1 VRASRPPSRGFGAA
15 GSDAATAMNISIF
28 PFADSLVTHWD
39 SPAVLIGK
47 LAVIAALVALN
58 GFFVACEFAII
69 KVRASQLDALAEEGD
84 ARARFAKYIRGH
96 LDAYL
101 SATQLGITVASLAL
115 GWIGEQ
121 FLVQMLQP
129 FFALLHI
136 YSHAFVTSVS
146 VALAFVGITFLHI
159 VFGELGPK
167 YTAIADP
174 LPVALRLVRPLG
186 AFYVLFK
193 PAIWLLH
200 KSSNFLLQKVLRRQ
214 PVTSTELAHTEEEL
228 RLILDQSEKSEEVS
242 PLGRDLLTNVLD
254 LRRRV
259 VRDIMTPR
267 GDVVY
272 LDVEEDFETNI
283 TKALDS
289 RHTRFP
295 LCRENLDNT
304 IGLIHIKELVP
315 MMRDPNPDLM
325 RIKRELIPVPEM
337 MALEKLLNLFLTRHA
352 HLAIVV
358 DEFGGTVG
366 MVTLEN
372 VLEELVGDIQ
382 DEFDTDKEEFRKIN
396 ANEFTVDGALGLYE
410 LNDLAKLELES
421 ADVSTVGGYV
431 THLLGHLPKQG
442 EQVKIDN
449 YLVTVSQTDSRRVR
463 QLHFKKLSDK
473 SEAVTATKPDV
484 AL

>member
-1 VRASRPPSRGFGAA
+1 MNFLFLFL
-15 GSDAATAMNISIF
+15 ATSPIAEVISE
-28 PFADSLVTHWD
+28 HWD
-39 SPAVLIGK
+39 SPAVLLGK
-47 LAVIAALVALN
+47 LAAIAALVGLN
-58 GFFVACEFAII
+58 GFFVACEFAIV
-69 KVRASQLDALAEEGD
+69 KVRDSQLEELIGD
-84 ARARFAKYIRGH
+84 GDLRAHFVKHVRSH

-101 SATQLGITVASLAL
+101 SATQLGITLASLAL

-121 FLVQMLQP
+121 FLVQILEP
-129 FFALLHI
+129 FFALVNIH
-136 YSHAFVTSVS
+136 SHGLVTSVS

-167 YTAIADP
+167 YTAIANP

-186 AFYVLFK
+186 VFYLLFR

-200 KSSNFLLQKVLRRQ
+200 KSSNLLLQGVLRMR
-214 PVTSTELAHTEEEL
+214 PASGAELAHSEEEL
-228 RLILDQSEKSEEVS
+228 RLILEQSEKSQEVS
-242 PLGRDLLTNVLD
+242 ALGRDLLINALD
-254 LRRRV
+254 LRDRV

-267 GDVVY
+267 GEIVY
-272 LDVEEDFETNI
+272 LDLEDSFEANVK
-283 TKALDS
+283 KAIES

-304 IGLIHIKELVP
+304 LGLIHIKELVP
-315 MMRDPNPDLM
+315 MMRDSHPDLL

-337 MALEKLLNLFLTRHA
+337 MSLEKLLNLFLTKHA
-352 HLAIVV
+352 HLAMVV

-382 DEFDTDKEEFRKIN
+382 DEFDTEKEEFRKIN
-396 ANEFTVDGALGLYE
+396 ENEFTVDGGLGLYE
-410 LNDLAKLELES
+410 LRDTAALELES
-421 ADVSTVGGYV
+421 ADVSTIGGYV

-449 YLVTVSQTDSRRVR
+449 YLVTITQTDGRRVN
-463 QLHFKKLSDK
+463 QLHFKKLSGA
-473 SEAVTATKPDV
+473 AVSAPASRK
-484 AL
+484 L

>member
-1 VRASRPPSRGFGAA
+1 MIPFLLLASLATHPLA
-15 GSDAATAMNISIF
+15 DAT
-28 PFADSLVTHWD
+28 LTHWD
-39 SPAVLIGK
+39 SPGIVIGK

-58 GFFVACEFAII
+58 GFFVACEFAIV
-69 KVRASQLDALAEEGD
+69 KVRASQLDTLVEEGNL
-84 ARARFAKYIRGH
+84 RASFAKYVRGH

-101 SATQLGITVASLAL
+101 SATQLGITLASLAL
-115 GWIGEQ
+115 GSIGEQ
-121 FLVQMLQP
+121 FLAQMLQP
-129 FFALLHI
+129 FFGLLHI

-167 YTAIADP
+167 YTAIANP

-200 KSSNFLLQKVLRRQ
+200 KSSNFLLQKMLRRQ
-214 PVTSTELAHTEEEL
+214 PVPGTELAHSEEEL

-267 GDVVY
+267 GEVVS
-272 LDVEEDFETNI
+272 LDIEESFEENVK
-283 TKALDS
+283 KALAS
-289 RHTRFP
+289 KHTRFP
-295 LCRENLDNT
+295 LVRGHLDNT
-304 IGLIHIKELVP
+304 LGLIHVKELVP
-315 MMRDPNPDLM
+315 MMRDPQPDLL

-337 MALEKLLNLFLTRHA
+337 MSLEKLLTLFLSKHA
-352 HLAIVV
+352 HLAMVV

-382 DEFDTDKEEFRKIN
+382 DEFDADKEEFRKIN
-396 ANEFTVDGALGLYE
+396 ENEFTVDGALGLYE
-410 LNDLAKLELES
+410 LRDIAGLELES
-421 ADVSTVGGYV
+421 ADVSTIGGYV

-463 QLHFKKLSDK
+463 QLHFQKLG
-473 SEAVTATKPDV
+473 EPAARMPATKPNV